1 MIGDYVRSLDGM
13 ALLGVIGLLASL
25 AVFIGV
31 VVRAMRAPA
40 DHVHTMAHLPL
51 DDEHVVSLHHDE
63 VAP

>member
-13 ALLGVIGLLASL
+13 ALLGIIGLIASL

-31 VVRAMRAPA
+31 VVRALRVPA
-40 DHVHTMAHLPL
+40 DHVDAMARLPL
-51 DDEHVVSLHHDE
+51 DDEHPVSLHHDE